1 MFDLIGKYATYKM
14 VNDMKEILDQ
24 QEGMCYLWMIWI
36 TWSTAIFILRC
47 SNLRFL
53 FTLKLIYT

>member
-36 TWSTAIFILRC
+36 TWSTANFV
-47 SNLRFL
+47 
-53 FTLKLIYT
+53 T